1 MGFNVELVPGSVIVE
16 LTGWDMVA
24 NLRRRVEVDVTQILD
39 VSVERRADVEE
50 LIDHRV
56 LGVGMHM
63 GKKRPN
69 RRRVGTMLGR
79 GVSGNQFWAVP
90 SSDGSRSL
98 LVVDLSTDNRFQRVV
113 LAVDDPDDFA
123 AALEDVRSS

>member
-1 MGFNVELVPGSVIVE
+1 MGFNVGLVPGSVIVE

-24 NLRRRVEVDVTQILD
+24 NMRRRVEVDVTQILD
-39 VSVERRADVEE
+39 VSVKRRADVEE
-50 LIDHRV
+50 LIDHRM

-79 GVSGNQFWAVP
+79 GVSGKQFWAVP

-98 LVVDLSTDNRFQRVV
+98 LVVDLSTNNGFQRVV
-113 LAVDDPDDFA
+113 LAVADPADFA
-123 AALEDVRSS
+123 AAIDDVRPL